1 MDFFTL
7 FLFLALVIVHAVLM
21 GIATRYVAI
30 CRGYERGFWWGALLG
45 VVGLAVVG
53 LCPVIRREGSSDE
66 R

>member
-7 FLFLALVIVHAVLM
+7 FLLLALMIAHAILM
-21 GIATRYVAI
+21 GIATRHVAI

-53 LCPVIRREGSSDE
+53 LCPVVRRENGADAQ
-66 R
+66 